1 MPDRSQRPSRCGWV
15 TDTQVQPDST
25 GMPLIGTVRQRQA
38 GAFKKALERD
48 RERDVPG
55 ASRR

>member
-15 TDTQVQPDST
+15 PEVQMQSDNT
-25 GMPLIGTVRQRQA
+25 GMPLIQTARARQME
-38 GAFKKALERD
+38 AFKKALERD

-55 ASRR
+55 KQKY